1 MFYLLYI
8 HLTALNTASSRKHKE
23 SSNSEWNYRI
33 TFREKYHF
41 HGLYYNCFHRL
52 LWGKLIRA
60 QSVHLT
66 ADPFPTSW
74 NQIRTKLG
82 SKWFGG
88 SFGSST
94 ASRKKTKSCQVSE
107 KHRRTRSNSPHWWFE
122 SLRLEDCI
130 PVQRFRSSYVALWDG
145 WEEGLHLLSEL
156 WELKNYTNKK
166 KKNR

>member
-41 HGLYYNCFHRL
+41 HGLYCNCFHRL
-52 LWGKLIRA
+52 LWGKLIRT
-60 QSVHLT
+60 QSVRLT
-66 ADPFPTSW
+66 ADPFSTSW

-82 SKWFGG
+82 SKWFVG

-94 ASRKKTKSCQVSE
+94 ASRKNKKLPSVWETPAYTFDFNPLMIWVTSTWRLHPSPEVQIQICRSLGWTG
-107 KHRRTRSNSPHWWFE
+107 RRTA
-122 SLRLEDCI
+122 
-130 PVQRFRSSYVALWDG
+130 SSVWTLGA
-145 WEEGLHLLSEL
+145 E
-156 WELKNYTNKK
+156 K
-166 KKNR
+166 